1 MKLLD
6 ELRTS
11 NMIVGVKQLRKALNA
26 GKVSK
31 VFVARDADPAL
42 TDPLVQSCRE
52 RCISVVFVPSM
63 KQLGEAC
70 SISVPAA
77 AAAIL

>member
-1 MKLLD
+1 MLE
-6 ELRTS
+6 ELKTS
-11 NMIVGVKQLRKALNA
+11 NTIVGIKQLRKALDA

-42 TDPLVQSCRE
+42 TEPLVLRCRE
-52 RCISVVFVPSM
+52 NSVTVVYVPSM

-70 SISVPAA
+70 SISVSAA